1 MLVHHFL
8 RSTSCKPECAQPQ
21 GDENHRARFRYGHGQ
36 RVVQLELA
44 GEFIND
50 VTVAALVNDGLA
62 VQSHDGRQ
70 EVRNRIVSVNSTKQ
84 ITAAMKMVSAAK
96 LRRAQDAVVRM
107 RPYAEKLQQILSNVS
122 ASLDG
127 NEGVYSQQREVKKV
141 LLVAI
146 VSNRGLAGAFN
157 TQVYRSIRRFVAQLE
172 AEGKTVHVLPLGKKA
187 MDTYRRTKHFNPD
200 LPTDGASLYDGLNF
214 DKVAPKAELIM
225 NLFAD
230 GTYDQV
236 TLIYNK
242 FKNAAMQVLTEEQ
255 YLPVLPAEAGIAK
268 AGASKGTASAE
279 ARSAKADHIMEP
291 DRSTIVREIIPKS
304 LKIQLYKAL
313 LDSHAAE
320 HGARMTAMHKATDN
334 ADSLLKGLK
343 LTYNKAR
350 QASITNEILEI
361 VGGAEALKG

>member
-1 MLVHHFL
+1 MPSL
-8 RSTSCKPECAQPQ
+8 K
-21 GDENHRARFRYGHGQ
+21 
-36 RVVQLELA
+36 
-44 GEFIND
+44 
-50 VTVAALVNDGLA
+50 
-62 VQSHDGRQ
+62 

-107 RPYAEKLQQILSNVS
+107 RPYAEKLGQILSNVS

-127 NEGVYSQQREVKKV
+127 NEGVYSQQREVKNV

-157 TQVYRSIRRFVAQLE
+157 TQVYRSIRRIAAQLE
-172 AEGKTVHVLPLGKKA
+172 SEGKTVHVLPLGKKA
-187 MDTYRRTKHFNPD
+187 MDTYRRTKYFNAD

-225 NLFAD
+225 KLFAD

-236 TLIYNK
+236 MLIYNK
-242 FKNAAMQVLTEEQ
+242 FKNAAVQVLTEEQ
-255 YLPVLPAEAGIAK
+255 YLPVAAPAKSEG
-268 AGASKGTASAE
+268 KGPKT
-279 ARSAKADHIMEP
+279 DHIMEP
-291 DRSTIVREIIPKS
+291 DRATIVREIIPKS
-304 LKIQLYKAL
+304 LKIQLYKAM
-313 LDSHAAE
+313 LDSFASE

-334 ADSLLKGLK
+334 ADDLLKELR
-343 LTYNKAR
+343 LSYNKAR
-350 QASITNEILEI
+350 QAAITNEILEI

>member
-1 MLVHHFL
+1 MPSL
-8 RSTSCKPECAQPQ
+8 K
-21 GDENHRARFRYGHGQ
+21 
-36 RVVQLELA
+36 
-44 GEFIND
+44 
-50 VTVAALVNDGLA
+50 
-62 VQSHDGRQ
+62 

-127 NEGVYSQQREVKKV
+127 NEGQYSQQREVKKV

-157 TQVYRSIRRFVAQLE
+157 TQVYRSIRRLTAQLE
-172 AEGKTVHVLPLGKKA
+172 NEGKTVHVLPLGKKA
-187 MDTYRRTKHFNPD
+187 MDTYRRTKYFNAD
-200 LPTDGASLYDGLNF
+200 LPADGATLYDGLNF

-225 NLFAD
+225 KLFAD
-230 GTYDQV
+230 GTYDQI

-242 FKNAAMQVLTEEQ
+242 FKNAAVQILTEEQ
-255 YLPVLPAEAGIAK
+255 YLPVLPLVKEAGDK
-268 AGASKGTASAE
+268 SVKS
-279 ARSAKADHIMEP
+279 DNIMEP
-291 DRSTIVREIIPKS
+291 DRATIVREIIPKS

-334 ADSLLKGLK
+334 ADALLKGLK